1 MPLGEVHIQRAL
13 FSLPIGR
20 KYSSSWTPNLASGI
34 FPKAM
39 ANGILLT
46 IQAIILLNAMHFE
59 NTDLL
64 AKSLGKAIYLGPAG
78 GMVERL
84 RPNSGTRQN
93 QSLCSPLRKTF
104 FACKASNII

>member
-1 MPLGEVHIQRAL
+1 
-13 FSLPIGR
+13 
-20 KYSSSWTPNLASGI
+20 
-34 FPKAM
+34 M

-46 IQAIILLNAMHFE
+46 IQAIILLNAVHFE

-84 RPNSGTRQN
+84 RPKQWRQAKSESVQHLKEN
-93 QSLCSPLRKTF
+93 LFRLQSV
-104 FACKASNII
+104 